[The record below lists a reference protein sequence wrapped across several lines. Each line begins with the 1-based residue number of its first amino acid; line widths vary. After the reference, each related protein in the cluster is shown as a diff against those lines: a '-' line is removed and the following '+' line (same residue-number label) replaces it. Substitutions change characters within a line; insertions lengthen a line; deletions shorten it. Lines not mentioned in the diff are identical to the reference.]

1 MQDFYFFFFFFFL
14 LSPSLV
20 SYQGEYFYSSVAP
33 NNQGHISPYMLW
45 VLINTRVNFATDV
58 TEDGIRPLY
67 ISILVI

>member
-1 MQDFYFFFFFFFL
+1 MQDFYFIFFSTFSLSSFL
-14 LSPSLV
+14 SGRIFLFLCDLT
-20 SYQGEYFYSSVAP
+20 
-33 NNQGHISPYMLW
+33 NQGHISPYMLW